1 MLRFF
6 RIFCVLLFVTSTAF
20 SVSADPVS
28 YTFEA
33 PQFTFFQP
41 TPLLNRAPNSGL
53 ATFRASFTSGPTA
66 NGFLIGS
73 GALNPLLSGQ
83 ILQDPGGTPD
93 ILTITLNMAVD
104 QVQLAFAVIFPG
116 RLDLMS
122 PAGGTSQNSSNVGG
136 AFQGGILTFSSATP
150 FTTFQLAAFT
160 SAGAPILFAIDNLNM
175 NTAAVTAVPEPAT
188 MLLLGTG
195 LAGVA
200 MKVCKRR
207 KAAKS

>member
-28 YTFEA
+28 YTFEP
-33 PQFTFFQP
+33 PQFTLGQT

-66 NGFLIGS
+66 NGFLIS
-73 GALNPLLSGQ
+73 NAALNPLLSGQ

-122 PAGGTSQNSSNVGG
+122 PVGGTSQNSSNVGG